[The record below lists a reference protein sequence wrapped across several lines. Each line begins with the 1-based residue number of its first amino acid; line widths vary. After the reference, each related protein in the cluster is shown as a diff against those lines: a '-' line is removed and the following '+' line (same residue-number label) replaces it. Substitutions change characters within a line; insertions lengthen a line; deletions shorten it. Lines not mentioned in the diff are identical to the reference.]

1 MNKKLLTVAI
11 AGAMAAPMTANAV
24 KYKVSGQV
32 NRAVVFQDDGV
43 QSDVRSVDS
52 ISSGTRFRFRGSED
66 LGNGMKVGMY
76 YEMQTSSNP
85 SSSSR
90 PDQNAAR
97 NTDALQVRQ
106 ANVWFSGNWG
116 KLSVGQLDGAANGG
130 AEADL
135 SGTTMS
141 GTGATGR
148 NSYTGGMQWRTTRAG
163 GAQLT
168 NGGTALRAGNTYN
181 SNDGFSRY
189 DGIRYDAPALGPVSL
204 RASVG
209 NDQLWDVAARL
220 NTALGGGKLS
230 GAVFYGQASGPENV
244 DARWGGSLSY
254 LFSQGTSIG
263 GHYSEN
269 EPDAVGA
276 TDAKSFSVKLGHKWG
291 PHAVS
296 IGYANGEDFQ
306 VGFEEDGFELGYVHS
321 LKKASTQLYASFQHA
336 ELDVPAAIAAAQ
348 GNAED
353 HNSFVVGARVQFK

>member
-11 AGAMAAPMTANAV
+11 AGAMTAPMAAHAV
-24 KYKVSGQV
+24 KYAISGQV
-32 NRAVVFQDDGV
+32 NRAMVFQDDGV

-52 ISSGTRFRFRGSED
+52 ISSGTRFRFLGSED
-66 LGNGMKVGMY
+66 LGNGMKVGMS

-116 KLSVGQLDGAANGG
+116 KLSIGQLDGAGNG
-130 AEADL
+130 AVESDL
-135 SGTTMS
+135 SGTIMA

-148 NSYTGGMQWRTTRAG
+148 NSFTGGMRWRTTRAG

-168 NGGTALRAGNTYN
+168 NGATGLTAGNTYN
-181 SNDGFSRY
+181 SNDSFSRY
-189 DGIRYDAPALGPVSL
+189 DGIRYDSPALGPVVVS
-204 RASVG
+204 ASVG
-209 NDQLWDVAARL
+209 NDQLWEVAAKV

-230 GAVFYGQASGPENV
+230 GAVFYGQATGPENV

-269 EPDAVGA
+269 EPSGA
-276 TDAKSFSVKLGHKWG
+276 GSTNGKSFSVKLGHQWG
-291 PHAVS
+291 PHQVS
-296 IGYANGEDFQ
+296 IGYANGDDFQ
-306 VGFEEDGFELGYVHS
+306 VGFEEDGFEIGYVHS
-321 LKKASTQLYASFQHA
+321 LKKASTQLYARDRKS
-336 ELDVPAAIAAAQ
+336 
-348 GNAED
+348 
-353 HNSFVVGARVQFK
+353 VV